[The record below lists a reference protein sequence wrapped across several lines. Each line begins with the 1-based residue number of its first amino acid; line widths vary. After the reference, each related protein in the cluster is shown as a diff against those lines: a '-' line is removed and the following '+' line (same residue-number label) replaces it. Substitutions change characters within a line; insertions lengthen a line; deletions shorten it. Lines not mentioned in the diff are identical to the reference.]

1 MSRIEWYILR
11 RTAIVTFGTLIST
24 TTIVLITQILIRV
37 DLLSSTGQS
46 LLVFGKLAL
55 YLVPSVAVIV
65 IPFALLIGAS
75 QTLSGMNGDS
85 ELVVIE
91 ASGCSRKIVARPL
104 IMFGLLLSIFAFFL
118 GNIVE
123 PLSNRSIR
131 ELVTAAKADL
141 ISVAVQSGSFTKID
155 DDLIIQIE
163 RKERDGTFTGVFLS
177 DRRSKESELLY
188 FAKSG
193 AITKVDDAEL
203 FVLRDGQLQRTDMKT
218 GDISVISF
226 DLNALDLAAFGAN
239 GKNTLYYPKDR
250 STYDLIAPDPDDR
263 LFKSN
268 PGSLRTELNKRLSEW
283 LYVITFVVLVVF
295 YLGKA
300 RSHRQSSI
308 LASVY
313 LGLVVM
319 GVRGSGAF
327 ATNNSGNGG
336 FWEWLVYGVPF
347 GVILF
352 FGTLVFFDK
361 DIPDPQRTLDYAR
374 KILRRMGVYT
384 PHWLVKGLQYFRKNK
399 VSA

>member
-11 RTAIVTFGTLIST
+11 RTAIVTFGTLISA

-46 LLVFGKLAL
+46 LMVFGKLAL
-55 YLVPSVAVIV
+55 FLVPSVAVIV
-65 IPFALLIGAS
+65 IPFAVLIGAS

-91 ASGCSRKIVARPL
+91 AAGCSRKIVARPL
-104 IMFGLLLSIFAFFL
+104 LFFGLILSVFAFFL

-123 PLSNRSIR
+123 PFSNRSIR

-155 DDLIIQIE
+155 NDLIIQIE
-163 RKERDGTFTGVFLS
+163 RKERDGTFSGVFLS
-177 DRRSKESELLY
+177 DRRDKESELLY
-188 FAKSG
+188 YAKSG
-193 AITKVDDAEL
+193 AITKIENTEL
-203 FVLRDGQLQRTDMKT
+203 FVLRDGQLQRTDMKS

-239 GKNTLYYPKDR
+239 GQNTVFYPKDR
-250 STYDLIAPDPDDR
+250 STADLLSPDPNDSV
-263 LFKSN
+263 FKGN

-283 LYVITFVVLVVF
+283 LYVITFTVLVIF

-313 LGLVVM
+313 LGLMVM

-336 FWEWLVYGVPF
+336 IWEWLVYGVPF
-347 GVILF
+347 GVIIF
-352 FGTLVFFDK
+352 FGSLIVFDK

-374 KILRRMGVYT
+374 KILTKMGAKSPT
-384 PHWLVKGLQYFRKNK
+384 WLAKIFRYFRKNK
-399 VSA
+399 AVA